1 MKRPLFASR
10 KWCRLRISR
19 TNTAR
24 LAIAVCLVGAG
35 IPALGQNSPESLLP
49 PGFNDPANTPA
60 PSAQPRPRPPS
71 PGGLTLNPATL
82 GRPAPT
88 SAPTTTPVPD
98 ALPGAD
104 GEVVDPVVA
113 AVLADA
119 QAAAA
124 LRAAQAYALAL
135 SAHRSLDTVGVAGP
149 EQGAM
154 APDAFRGADGV
165 YVEELM
171 RRLNAPIASRWLSMA
186 LRKTLVSRLDTPAR
200 VNGADFAAERAWLL
214 VRMGESIAGRA
225 LAQSVDPENYT
236 PKLYNVLM
244 QAGLATGDPGAFCPV
259 ADKAAAVARE
269 RGWIVAKSV
278 CTALAGQPAAQ
289 LLAANEKAGAA
300 RGIDM
305 LLARKVAGMGAR
317 GRQAVTI
324 EWGSVDQLTAWSFG
338 MALASGTDIPDT
350 LIATVNPR
358 VQAWRALSPM
368 IDVRKRIAP
377 ADYAAARGVLS
388 NAAMV
393 DLYGALDNDDDQASA
408 ELGIARDLRTAY
420 AASTRAERMTALRGL
435 WDEPKTADGRYA
447 RMILTARAAAR
458 LSVDTEGADVD
469 RLVRSMLS
477 AGLDRSAMRWLAKAE
492 KGGDAW
498 AMLALADP
506 DAGQTYKAG
515 DISGYSG
522 AADPNGFK
530 RRMLFAGLAG
540 LGRLSSA
547 DISSG
552 AESFDVNIGAQNS
565 WTRAIDRAARMNQP
579 GLVVLLASVGMQT
592 TDWRGVPPEVLY
604 RTISAMRAV
613 GLSGPA
619 RMIAAEAIARL

>member
-1 MKRPLFASR
+1 MSR

-24 LAIAVCLVGAG
+24 LAIAVCLIGAG
-35 IPALGQNSPESLLP
+35 IPALGQDSPESLLP
-49 PGFNDPANTPA
+49 PGFNDPAGTPA
-60 PSAQPRPRPPS
+60 PGATPRPRAQS
-71 PGGLTLNPATL
+71 PGGLTLAPTTL
-82 GRPAPT
+82 GRPAPPP
-88 SAPTTTPVPD
+88 SAAPPAAPGEPPV
-98 ALPGAD
+98 D

-113 AVLADA
+113 AILADA

-124 LRAAQAYALAL
+124 VRAAEAYARAL
-135 SAHRSLDTVGVAGP
+135 SAHRTLDRVGVAGP
-149 EQGAM
+149 QDGAL

-171 RRLNAPIASRWLSMA
+171 RRLSAPIASRWLSMA
-186 LRKTLVSRLDTPAR
+186 LRKTLVSRLDTPAGI
-200 VNGADFAAERAWLL
+200 NGADFAAERAWLL
-214 VRMGESIAGRA
+214 VRMGESVAGRA
-225 LAQSVDPENYT
+225 VAQSVDPENYT

-259 ADKAAAVARE
+259 ADKAAASTRE
-269 RGWIVAKSV
+269 RGWVVARSI
-278 CTALAGQPAAQ
+278 CAALAGQPANQ
-289 LLAANEKAGAA
+289 LLSANEKSGAA
-300 RGIDM
+300 RGIDI

-324 EWGSVDQLTAWSFG
+324 EWTSVDQLTAWRFG
-338 MALASGTDIPDT
+338 MALASGTEIPDT

-368 IDVRKRIAP
+368 LDVRSRIAP

-420 AASTRAERMTALRGL
+420 TAGTRAERMTALKGL

-447 RMILTARAAAR
+447 RLILTARAAAR
-458 LSVDTEGADVD
+458 LPVDTEGADVD

-477 AGLDRSAMRWLAKAE
+477 AGLDRSALRWRDKAE

-506 DAGQTYKAG
+506 DAGRRYSAG
-515 DISGYSG
+515 DVGGYSG
-522 AADPNGFK
+522 KDDADGVK

-540 LGRLSSA
+540 LGRLSA
-547 DISSG
+547 EDIASG
-552 AESFDVNIGAQNS
+552 AESFDVKIGAENS
-565 WTRAIDRAARMNQP
+565 WTRAIDRAARSNQP
-579 GLVVLLASVGMQT
+579 GLVVLLAAIGMQT
-592 TDWRGVPPEVLY
+592 PQWRGVPPEVLY
-604 RTISAMRAV
+604 RALGAMRAV
-613 GLSGPA
+613 GLGGQA
-619 RMIAAEAIARL
+619 RMIAAEAIARS

>member
-1 MKRPLFASR
+1 M
-10 KWCRLRISR
+10 RISR
-19 TNTAR
+19 TNSAR
-24 LAIAVCLVGAG
+24 LAIAVCLIGAG
-35 IPALGQNSPESLLP
+35 IPALGQDSPESLLP
-49 PGFNDPANTPA
+49 PGFNDPAT
-60 PSAQPRPRPPS
+60 PRPRPTS
-71 PGGLTLNPATL
+71 PGGLTLNPSTL
-82 GRPAPT
+82 GRPAP
-88 SAPTTTPVPD
+88 SSTPVPTPS
-98 ALPGAD
+98 PGATPAATD
-104 GEVVDPVVA
+104 GVVDPVVA

-124 LRAAQAYALAL
+124 VRAAEAYARAL

-149 EQGAM
+149 QQGAL
-154 APDAFRGADGV
+154 APDALRGADGI

-186 LRKTLVSRLDTPAR
+186 LRKTLVSRLDTPER

-214 VRMGESIAGRA
+214 VRMGESVAGRA
-225 LAQSVDPENYT
+225 VAQSVDPENST
-236 PKLYNVLM
+236 PKLYNALM
-244 QAGLATGDPGAFCPV
+244 QTGLATGDPGAFCPV
-259 ADKAAAVARE
+259 ADKAAASARE
-269 RGWIVAKSV
+269 RGWVVAKSI
-278 CTALAGQPAAQ
+278 CAALAGQPATQ

-324 EWGSVDQLTAWSFG
+324 EWDSVDQLTAWRIG
-338 MALASGTDIPDT
+338 MALASGTDIPDR

-368 IDVRKRIAP
+368 VDVRTRIAP

-420 AASTRAERMTALRGL
+420 SAGTRAERMTALTGL

-447 RMILTARAAAR
+447 RLILTARAAAR
-458 LSVDTEGADVD
+458 LPLDTQGADVD
-469 RLVRSMLS
+469 RLVKSMLS
-477 AGLDRSAMRWLAKAE
+477 AGLDRSALRWSGKAD

-498 AMLALADP
+498 AMLALADLNLG
-506 DAGQTYKAG
+506 ARYSIG
-515 DISGYSG
+515 DINGYSG
-522 AADPNGFK
+522 KDDSDGLK

-540 LGRLSSA
+540 LGRLSRD
-547 DISSG
+547 DIASG
-552 AESFDVNIGAQNS
+552 AESLGVRIGAENS
-565 WTRAIDRAARMNQP
+565 WTRAIDRAARNNQP
-579 GLVVLLASVGMQT
+579 GLVVLLASIGMQT
-592 TDWRGVPPEVLY
+592 TQWRGVPPEVLY
-604 RTISAMRAV
+604 RTIGAMRAV
-613 GLSGPA
+613 GLGGQA
-619 RMIAAEAIARL
+619 RMIAVEAIARL